1 MSDRGN
7 RTYNS
12 EFPTEGATYEE
23 LITTNNKRYDSSSK
37 RK

>member
-7 RTYNS
+7 RTYKS
-12 EFPTEGATYEE
+12 KFPTEGATYEE
-23 LITTNNKRYDSSSK
+23 LITTKSKRYDSSSK